1 MNIFARRALLMR
13 GRDAALRFGSCTAP
27 MASYLSVPLALR
39 CAFQQIY
46 ALEQGILPVFPLD
59 ADDGFLTSPLFL
71 DAGRVEEA
79 GLRPVF
85 VGYAV
90 ERDHDVAD
98 RAPWVHAMAEDVHGG
113 VYQNPSRIRRAGK
126 PRRSSVVEHEAP
138 LVSVVPHAERQGIRR
153 KPLRHHVRRARVA
166 HLLDDGPGILV
177 CIGAAEDLGV
187 RERLR
192 MRPIGL
198 DVVHRDR
205 LDAPG
210 MVDEDFR
217 IHAED
222 VVEPVPIGVERE
234 LAHSVYPQVVQ
245 ASRGSGAHAPEVGDG
260 GVVPER
266 RTITPFVEDAE
277 EIGAVLRR
285 YVERDLGEEGLK
297 RSVVVVATSDQPALV
312 RIKGAMTGTAI
323 AEYFRDQGHKVVLMM
338 DSVTRFAMA
347 QREVGLTIG
356 EPPATRGYTPSVFA
370 MLPRLLE
377 RAGTSEKGSITGI
390 YTVLVDGDDMNEP
403 IADAVRSILDGHI
416 VLSRRIAAQNHFPAI
431 DVLGSVSRVMY
442 EVVDKSH
449 LAAAQE
455 MRQLMAVYAEAE
467 DLIHIGAYVKGSS
480 PKIDAAIQ
488 KIDGINAFL
497 CQDIYEVTSY
507 EETEKRLLAAVGKTA
522 EPTAPAA
529 EPADAEAAS

>member
-1 MNIFARRALLMR
+1 MNMSETGGNPPFSIDIHKFRDALHAASPMKLTGKVTQIIGLVIESQGPTVTVGELCYVSSHFAGLPPIPAEVVGFREGSVLLMPVGEMHGIGPGCEVIATGRRLRVKVGPELLGRVLDGLGNPIDGKGPILAKEEYPLQAPPPPPLTRPRIHDNLYVGVRAIDGLITLGDGQRIGIMAGSGVGKSTLLSMVARNTEADISVITLVGER
-13 GRDAALRFGSCTAP
+13 GRE
-27 MASYLSVPLALR
+27 V
-39 CAFQQIY
+39 
-46 ALEQGILPVFPLD
+46 
-59 ADDGFLTSPLFL
+59 
-71 DAGRVEEA
+71 
-79 GLRPVF
+79 
-85 VGYAV
+85 
-90 ERDHDVAD
+90 RDF
-98 RAPWVHAMAEDVHGG
+98 
-113 VYQNPSRIRRAGK
+113 I
-126 PRRSSVVEHEAP
+126 
-138 LVSVVPHAERQGIRR
+138 
-153 KPLRHHVRRARVA
+153 
-166 HLLDDGPGILV
+166 
-177 CIGAAEDLGV
+177 
-187 RERLR
+187 
-192 MRPIGL
+192 
-198 DVVHRDR
+198 
-205 LDAPG
+205 
-210 MVDEDFR
+210 
-217 IHAED
+217 
-222 VVEPVPIGVERE
+222 
-234 LAHSVYPQVVQ
+234 
-245 ASRGSGAHAPEVGDG
+245 
-260 GVVPER
+260 
-266 RTITPFVEDAE
+266 
-277 EIGAVLRR
+277 
-285 YVERDLGEEGLK
+285 ERDLGEEGLK

-449 LAAAQE
+449 LEAAQE
-455 MRQLMAVYAEAE
+455 MRQLMAVYSEAE

-488 KIDGINAFL
+488 RIDGINEFL

-507 EETEKRLLAAVGKTA
+507 EETEQRLLSAVGKA
-522 EPTAPAA
+522 AAPAA
-529 EPADAEAAS
+529 PSAEAAS